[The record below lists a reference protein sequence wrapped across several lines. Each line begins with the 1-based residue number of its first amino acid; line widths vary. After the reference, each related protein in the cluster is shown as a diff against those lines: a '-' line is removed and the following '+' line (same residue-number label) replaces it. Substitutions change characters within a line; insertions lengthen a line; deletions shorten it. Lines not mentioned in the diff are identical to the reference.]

1 MGNSQENTT
10 FILAD
15 VKVFDFLK
23 EKAGDRKTKTEA
35 YWDLLDRS
43 MAGFVS
49 PFVRKVERKLL
60 PNQCHVT
67 ISDLAEF
74 WHWHRATVR
83 TFLDALESFG
93 LLERTKTSLRTTISM
108 LENSWKKQQTFTEYQ
123 CQTLSLKL

>member
-1 MGNSQENTT
+1 MENSQENTT

-49 PFVRKVERKLL
+49 PFVRKLERKLL

-67 ISDLAEF
+67 ILQNSGIGIVPLSEPF
-74 WHWHRATVR
+74 W
-83 TFLDALESFG
+83 
-93 LLERTKTSLRTTISM
+93 M
-108 LENSWKKQQTFTEYQ
+108 LWN
-123 CQTLSLKL
+123 LSGYLNAQNLIKASSSP

>member
-1 MGNSQENTT
+1 MENSQENTT

-49 PFVRKVERKLL
+49 PFVRKLERKLL
-60 PNQCHVT
+60 PNQCHVQSP
-67 ISDLAEF
+67 ILRNSGIGIVPLSEPF
-74 WHWHRATVR
+74 WMLWNLSGYLNAQN
-83 TFLDALESFG
+83 LIKA
-93 LLERTKTSLRTTISM
+93 SLSP
-108 LENSWKKQQTFTEYQ
+108 
-123 CQTLSLKL
+123 

>member
-1 MGNSQENTT
+1 MKNSQENTT

-60 PNQCHVT
+60 SNQCHVT
-67 ISDLAEF
+67 ISDLAES

-93 LLERTKTSLRTTISM
+93 LLERTKL
-108 LENSWKKQQTFTEYQ
+108 KK
-123 CQTLSLKL
+123 SVSP

>member
-1 MGNSQENTT
+1 MENSQENTT

-49 PFVRKVERKLL
+49 PLIEKWSGNFFPTNV
-60 PNQCHVT
+60 
-67 ISDLAEF
+67 
-74 WHWHRATVR
+74 
-83 TFLDALESFG
+83 
-93 LLERTKTSLRTTISM
+93 M
-108 LENSWKKQQTFTEYQ
+108 
-123 CQTLSLKL
+123 

>member
-1 MGNSQENTT
+1 MKNSQENTT

-49 PFVRKVERKLL
+49 PFVTSSQPMSCDNLRSCGILAL
-60 PNQCHVT
+60 ASCHCPNLSGCSGIFRVT
-67 ISDLAEF
+67 
-74 WHWHRATVR
+74 
-83 TFLDALESFG
+83 
-93 LLERTKTSLRTTISM
+93 
-108 LENSWKKQQTFTEYQ
+108 
-123 CQTLSLKL
+123 

>member
-1 MGNSQENTT
+1 MENSQENTT

-74 WHWHRATVR
+74 WL
-83 TFLDALESFG
+83 F
-93 LLERTKTSLRTTISM
+93 
-108 LENSWKKQQTFTEYQ
+108 KKQQIFHLPSPLDARNYLAFIAAEGNVLLVNIPVSGFQFLYQ
-123 CQTLSLKL
+123 LAFGKVFAT

>member
-1 MGNSQENTT
+1 MENSQENTT

-49 PFVRKVERKLL
+49 PFVRKLERKLL

-74 WHWHRATVR
+74 WHWHRATVEP
-83 TFLDALESFG
+83 FWMLWNLSGYLNAQNLI
-93 LLERTKTSLRTTISM
+93 KASLSP
-108 LENSWKKQQTFTEYQ
+108 
-123 CQTLSLKL
+123 

>member
-1 MGNSQENTT
+1 MENSQENTT

-74 WHWHRATVR
+74 WFIIV
-83 TFLDALESFG
+83 
-93 LLERTKTSLRTTISM
+93 LR
-108 LENSWKKQQTFTEYQ
+108 N
-123 CQTLSLKL
+123 

>member
-1 MGNSQENTT
+1 MENSQENTT

-49 PFVRKVERKLL
+49 PFVRKVER
-60 PNQCHVT
+60 
-67 ISDLAEF
+67 
-74 WHWHRATVR
+74 
-83 TFLDALESFG
+83 
-93 LLERTKTSLRTTISM
+93 
-108 LENSWKKQQTFTEYQ
+108 
-123 CQTLSLKL
+123 

>member
-1 MGNSQENTT
+1 MKNSQENTT

-49 PFVRKVERKLL
+49 PL
-60 PNQCHVT
+60 
-67 ISDLAEF
+67 
-74 WHWHRATVR
+74 
-83 TFLDALESFG
+83 
-93 LLERTKTSLRTTISM
+93 
-108 LENSWKKQQTFTEYQ
+108 
-123 CQTLSLKL
+123 

>member
-1 MGNSQENTT
+1 MENSQENTT

-49 PFVRKVERKLL
+49 PFVRKVERKLSQPMSCDNL
-60 PNQCHVT
+60 RSCGILALASCHCPNLSGCSG
-67 ISDLAEF
+67 IF
-74 WHWHRATVR
+74 RAT
-83 TFLDALESFG
+83 
-93 LLERTKTSLRTTISM
+93 
-108 LENSWKKQQTFTEYQ
+108 
-123 CQTLSLKL
+123 

>member
-1 MGNSQENTT
+1 
-10 FILAD
+10 
-15 VKVFDFLK
+15 
-23 EKAGDRKTKTEA
+23 
-35 YWDLLDRS
+35 

-49 PFVRKVERKLL
+49 PFVRKLERKLL

-93 LLERTKTSLRTTISM
+93 LLERTKLNKSVIVPEKGIKELLLAIKQIQYLNFKLLIIGSSFFSSDRKTSFIEEMCIRDRSYLIGVI
-108 LENSWKKQQTFTEYQ
+108 L
-123 CQTLSLKL
+123 